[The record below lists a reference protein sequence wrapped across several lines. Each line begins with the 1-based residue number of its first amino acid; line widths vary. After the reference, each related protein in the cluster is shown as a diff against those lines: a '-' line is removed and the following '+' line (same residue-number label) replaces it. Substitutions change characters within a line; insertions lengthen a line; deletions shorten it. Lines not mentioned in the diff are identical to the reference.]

1 MTAVLNDSTDPNVA
15 LDFADT
21 MIRRFSSIAQM
32 QDGNIASPSKDYYG
46 GIYDNYGIMIG
57 IAPSSKTDIA
67 SEWFVNTY
75 ITKGLHTKQAPELQ
89 KAYR

>member
-1 MTAVLNDSTDPNVA
+1 MLHRPPLSERFWRRYADSFRQWPF
-15 LDFADT
+15 L
-21 MIRRFSSIAQM
+21 
-32 QDGNIASPSKDYYG
+32 SKDYYG